1 MSKIIRLDED
11 VYSALK
17 TRASM
22 EGKTLSKAVD
32 TLMHTA
38 DDHAG
43 TEKRLAS
50 LELKIEELSQLF
62 LKKQATLTQK
72 PKKERPSRDLN
83 PSRSL
88 DRAP

>member
-1 MSKIIRLDED
+1 MSKMVRLDED
-11 VYSALK
+11 VYFALK
-17 TRASM
+17 ACALR
-22 EGKTLSKAVD
+22 EDKTLSEVVI

-38 DDHAG
+38 DYHAA

-50 LELKIEELSQLF
+50 LESKIN
-62 LKKQATLTQK
+62 ALTHYFSGTASSA
-72 PKKERPSRDLN
+72 PSISKKERPSRDLN